1 MKSEID
7 EYVMREVRRRR
18 EKMGLSQE
26 ALSYLIGRTSSC
38 VGNIE
43 NGTRKYSVNHLN
55 LLAIALRC
63 RIQDFFPPE
72 PILPKKK

>member
-7 EYVMREVRRRR
+7 EYVTSEIRRRR
-18 EKMGLSQE
+18 EAMGLSQE

-43 NGTRKYSVNHLN
+43 NGKRKYNVTHLN
-55 LLAIALRC
+55 LLAIALKC
-63 RIQDFFPPE
+63 SIKDFFPDE
-72 PILPKKK
+72 PLMPKKK